1 MDSIVSL
8 PIRIVEWL
16 SQQNDMKD
24 LKFFT
29 EYPPLNK
36 AVPLRKTIVAVGIEK
51 IDIKDKFVANDD
63 GVLERQEYC
72 RLAEIKANLR
82 ICVPF
87 DFGGQ
92 DCHDV
97 FTRIADAL
105 TFRTNLNI
113 VQSGCGEIVSD
124 RDTDALIM
132 TGWFIMNADFC
143 PAQSTDENYECFLDK
158 ELLCG
163 SHIRNGE
170 IHVTAED
177 KEKWNNLY
185 VTGFYFGD
193 GSGGRSINL
202 DFSPG
207 LVMVAASSSMLVNL
221 NFTKPEGK
229 TYFGLATKDFGSQGI
244 ELTQNGFR
252 VSNQTSGSV
261 TSSLNNSGTVYIFIA
276 FKQ

>member
-16 SQQNDMKD
+16 SEQDDMQD

-63 GVLERQEYC
+63 NVLERQEYC

-87 DFGGQ
+87 DFGGH

-113 VQSGCGEIVSD
+113 VQSGCGEIISD

-143 PAQSTDENYECFLDK
+143 PAQSTDENYESFLDK

-163 SHIRNGE
+163 SHIRDGE
-170 IHVTAED
+170 IHVTSDD

-185 VTGFYFGD
+185 ETGFYFGD
-193 GSGGRSINL
+193 GASGKTVTLGYT
-202 DFSPG
+202 PG
-207 LVMVAASSSMLVNL
+207 LVIIAPASSAIMNV
-221 NFTKPEGK
+221 NFTKPEAK
-229 TYFGLATKDFGSQGI
+229 SFFGIATDEMGTNGI
-244 ELTQNGFR
+244 TLTQNGFR
-252 VSNQTSGSV
+252 VSNNTSGSI

-276 FKQ
+276 FKK